1 MKERILD
8 YNLEIMT
15 ALLSAAII
23 LSLLFWDSLTLS
35 GRALIGFMALYV
47 LHEWEESRFPGG
59 FYDLFFGG
67 FGIEI
72 TVSESRMHLPA
83 AVYLLLI
90 LIIPFALQH
99 ILFLILIPLGL
110 GLFEGVI
117 HVAGIRIH
125 RLDRPYTPGMIT
137 ALLLFAYSVFVIIQ
151 INEAGGLPAW
161 QWVLGFL
168 LSFAGF
174 AIMENCFLRTVGLSF
189 GEFRKIAIARVLK
202 NRNRSVHGL

>member
-72 TVSESRMHLPA
+72 TVSESRMHPPA